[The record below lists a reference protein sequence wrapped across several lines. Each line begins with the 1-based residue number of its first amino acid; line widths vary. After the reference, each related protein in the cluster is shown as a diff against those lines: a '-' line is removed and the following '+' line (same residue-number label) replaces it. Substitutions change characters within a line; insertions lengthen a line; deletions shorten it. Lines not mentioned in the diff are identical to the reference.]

1 MVDKNNDM
9 VKLLVGVLV
18 LALVLLLLVP
28 CLRNRNKPEPTAIT
42 NPAPNPEVPQ
52 VTELE
57 QDLEQELE
65 QGLEKEWNK
74 IVNENP
80 GIENNISAEE
90 FAELTNQFTTE
101 QIKEHFLNEGFENHE
116 EVPTANNETAQKN
129 EGVQSN
135 QEPLNNLSNECYPKD
150 VLNAGDLLPAHETNS
165 QWAQANPAGQGSL
178 KDKNFLNAGYH
189 VGVNTVGQSLRNAN
203 RQLRSDPPNP
213 QTKVSPWMQTTIE
226 PDINRK
232 PFEVGA

>member
-28 CLRNRNKPEPTAIT
+28 CLRNKNKPEITAIT
-42 NPAPNPEVPQ
+42 NPAPNPEVPL
-52 VTELE
+52 VAE
-57 QDLEQELE
+57 LEQELE
-65 QGLEKEWNK
+65 QELEREWNK
-74 IVNENP
+74 LVNENP

-90 FAELTNQFTTE
+90 FAELTNQFTPE
-101 QIKEHFLNEGFENHE
+101 QIKEHFVNEGFENPE
-116 EVPTANNETAQKN
+116 EVPTANNETAQTN

-135 QEPLNNLSNECYPKD
+135 QEQLNNLPNECYPKE
-150 VLNAGDLLPAHETNS
+150 VLNAKDLLPDDHNS

-178 KDKNFLNAGYH
+178 TDKNFLNAGYH

-226 PDINRK
+226 PDVNRK